1 MSKEAHRYLLHLVEE
16 LKADWADG
24 VFEGKTQE
32 ETGYLSSM
40 ARNRMLILQTVIGEV
55 FEPGGKIGE

>member
-1 MSKEAHRYLLHLVEE
+1 LVEE